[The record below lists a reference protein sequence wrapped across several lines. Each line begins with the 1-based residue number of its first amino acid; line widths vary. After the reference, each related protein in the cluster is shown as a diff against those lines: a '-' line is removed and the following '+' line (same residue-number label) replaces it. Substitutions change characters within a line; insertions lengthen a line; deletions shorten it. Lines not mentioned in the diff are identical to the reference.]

1 LAPPRA
7 VARNA
12 QSIELLRACS
22 ERPPSHTAE
31 HRYELAPPIE
41 IVSQDVS
48 RVLLNLSSNGIYAVT
63 RRSREVDGAFR
74 PELRIA
80 TREFG
85 EGVEIRVRDN
95 GVGIPPEPRSTCDR
109 APRPQTLLGYFL
121 PPLYAICFF
130 YSSQLLMHRP
140 TRCRVEL
147 WPSLRTVHARF
158 TKLAPLVPGNRDGL
172 EPCASA

>member
-1 LAPPRA
+1 MAPPRA

-130 YSSQLLMHRP
+130 LLKPAAHASPNALSGRAMAVVKNR
-140 TRCRVEL
+140 TRSFYKIGPACSWQQGR
-147 WPSLRTVHARF
+147 A
-158 TKLAPLVPGNRDGL
+158 
-172 EPCASA
+172 